1 LDLLVS
7 FEHPSQP
14 LRDSFSALDYTD
26 AFSPVEKSGVAN
38 EEKPPHAK
46 AASGGLTLFNEV

>member
-14 LRDSFSALDYTD
+14 LRDSFSALDYTG
-26 AFSPVEKSGVAN
+26 AFSPVKKSGAVN
-38 EEKPPHAK
+38 EGKPPHAK
-46 AASGGLTLFNEV
+46 TASGGVTLFNGV